1 MQPSP
6 RDNHSAYL
14 YQLCRELLA
23 ERRLILVS
31 NRGPVDYR
39 LDKDGRL
46 QLNRGSGG
54 VVTALSAI
62 SRYAELTW
70 IASAMG
76 EGDRRVASQHDG
88 RFRVQLPG
96 KELYLRF
103 IVSPRNVYHKYYNL
117 FCNPL
122 LWFLQ
127 HYMWNSP
134 YTPNVD
140 HKVYDAWENGY
151 AVVNRSF
158 AEAAIDEAAKDR
170 IPPFVMIH
178 DYQLYLVG
186 GFIRRQLPHAILQH
200 FIHIPWPAAS
210 YWHLF
215 PVPMRKGI
223 MESLCAVDI
232 VGLQTTRDVYNFLNS
247 CEIFLDD
254 AEVDYRS
261 KTIVFKG
268 HQTRVA
274 SYPVSVD
281 VSALERHVNSNRVR
295 SYEEKLRPHLGE
307 KTIVRV
313 DRAEPSKNIIRG
325 LKSFD
330 ALLER
335 YPDLLNRVRLLCF
348 LVPSRS
354 GIKQYQRYTQDIF
367 EMVDAI
373 NEKYGNEDWRP
384 IKVFFENNYTQ
395 AIAGMRLCDV
405 LLVNPV
411 IDGMNLVAKEGPVVS
426 SKNSVLVLSE
436 SAGAHEQL
444 GEHALSVAPADL
456 EAITEALH
464 RALTMS
470 PEERKRRN
478 EALRRIIEEED
489 ITRWLFHQFQDLR
502 TLACQLPL
510 QLPALESAPHL

>member
-1 MQPSP
+1 MLSSP
-6 RDNHSAYL
+6 KHEQGSSYL
-14 YQLCRELLA
+14 IELCQELLS
-23 ERRLILVS
+23 ERRLIQIS

-39 LDKDGRL
+39 VGKDGKL

-62 SRYAELTW
+62 SKYVELTW

-76 EGDRRVASQHDG
+76 EGDRRVAAEHNG
-88 RFRVQLPG
+88 RFQVQLPG
-96 KELYLRF
+96 QKLYLRF
-103 IVSPRNVYHKYYNL
+103 VTTPRNIYHKYYNL

-140 HKVYDAWENGY
+140 AKVYDAWENGY
-151 AVVNRSF
+151 VIVNRTF
-158 AEAAIDEAAKDR
+158 AEAAVDESAHDKV
-170 IPPFVMIH
+170 PPFIMIH

-186 GFIRRQLPHAILQH
+186 GYIRRQMPQAILQH
-200 FIHIPWPAAS
+200 FIHIPWPSSS

-215 PVPMRKGI
+215 PEPMRKAI
-223 MESLCAVDI
+223 LESLCAVDI
-232 VGLQTTRDVYNFLNS
+232 VGLQTKRDVHHFLHT
-247 CEIFLDD
+247 CEVFLDE
-254 AEVDYRS
+254 AEVDYEND
-261 KTIVFKG
+261 TIVLGG

-274 SYPVSVD
+274 SYPVSID
-281 VSALERHVNSNRVR
+281 VAALQRHVHSPRVR
-295 SYEEKLRPHLGE
+295 DYEEKLRPQLGE

-325 LKSFD
+325 LKAFD
-330 ALLER
+330 TLLER
-335 YPDLLNRVRLLCF
+335 YPDLLNRVKLLCF

-367 EMVDAI
+367 DYVEAI
-373 NEKYGNEDWRP
+373 NSKYGNETWQP
-384 IKVFFENNYTQ
+384 IKIFFENNYAQ

-411 IDGMNLVAKEGPVVS
+411 IDGMNLVAKEGPIAS
-426 SKNSVLVLSE
+426 ANNSVLILSE

-444 GEHALSVAPADL
+444 GEYVISVAPADV
-456 EAITEALH
+456 EGITRALH
-464 RALTMS
+464 EALTMDAS
-470 PEERKRRN
+470 ERKRRA
-478 EALRRIIEEED
+478 EALRKAIEEED
-489 ITRWLFHQFQDLR
+489 ITKWLYHQFLDIR
-502 TLACQLPL
+502 NLACQLPL
-510 QLPALESAPHL
+510 LLPA